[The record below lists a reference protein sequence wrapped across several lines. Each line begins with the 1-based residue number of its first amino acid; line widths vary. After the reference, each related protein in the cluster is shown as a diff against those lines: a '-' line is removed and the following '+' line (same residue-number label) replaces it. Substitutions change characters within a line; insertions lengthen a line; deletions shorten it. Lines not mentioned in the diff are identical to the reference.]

1 MLKKSKATVVLKDEQ
16 LDKVSGGYVSIV
28 YSEGT
33 VFVHKDCSDLVIKIK
48 YAIYVDPNNN
58 NNNKY
63 KVDYWDYRQGKSSVE
78 KEYTHKQLRDAGFR
92 STL

>member
-1 MLKKSKATVVLKDEQ
+1 MSEDKKNIELNDNDLE
-16 LDKVSGGYVSIV
+16 KVSGGYVSIV

-33 VFVHKDCSDLVIKIK
+33 IFVHKDCSDLVIKIK

>member
-1 MLKKSKATVVLKDEQ
+1 MSEEKKNIELNDNDLE
-16 LDKVSGGYVSIV
+16 KVSGGYVSIV

-33 VFVHKDCSDLVIKIK
+33 IFVHKDCSDLVIKIK

>member
-1 MLKKSKATVVLKDEQ
+1 MSEEKKNIELNDNDLE
-16 LDKVSGGYVSIV
+16 KVSGGYVSIV

-33 VFVHKDCSDLVIKIK
+33 IFVHKDCSDLVIKIK
-48 YAIYVDPNNN
+48 YTIYVDPNNN

>member
-1 MLKKSKATVVLKDEQ
+1 MSEEKKNIELNDNDLE
-16 LDKVSGGYVSIV
+16 KVSGGYVSIV

-33 VFVHKDCSDLVIKIK
+33 IFVHKGCSDLVIKII

-63 KVDYWDYRQGKSSVE
+63 KVDYLDYRQGKSSGANAPF
-78 KEYTHKQLRDAGFR
+78 YYSYAN
-92 STL
+92 